1 MTKLTSSSRLKVKRD
16 TIFLPDPK
24 NGVYFRNNISSF
36 RMEGATIYQWI
47 EKLMP
52 MFNGEQ
58 TLGDL
63 TEGLTAPYRNRVYE
77 IGETLYKN
85 GFVRDIGQDIPH
97 QLTKMVLHHYA
108 TQIEFIESFV
118 ESGAY
123 RFQQYRQA
131 KVLTI
136 GSGAFIVSLVSS
148 LLESGLPKFHVM
160 VTDSIPTNRQRLNEI
175 EEKAKM
181 TDPEV
186 EVEVV
191 PFQKEEGSSFWREA
205 VKPYDWVLYISQD
218 GNIKEIK
225 DLNQVCKEE
234 KKAFI
239 PTICLDQVG
248 LAGPLVHPESD
259 GCWESA
265 WRRLHQTVVN
275 TNKQPQTFSSIAGSL
290 LANVSVFE
298 FFKKVTGVAGSNQ
311 GNQIYL
317 LDLETLEGDWLS
329 FLTHPMVTTKKDT
342 PRQVED
348 LDVRLKQEVERNESP
363 SYLLDYFSR
372 LTSEETGI
380 FHTWEEQN
388 LTQLPLAQCYVQAV
402 NPLSE
407 GPAELLTEC
416 ICGGLTHE
424 EAQREAGLT
433 GIEMYV
439 SQMIDS
445 FVKGDSN
452 NACAS
457 LSSGFIGIGA
467 GETIEEAV
475 CRGLQAYLEEELRKR
490 KVEQL
495 NMIFSMELGSIED
508 RHCRFYLNALTTLNS
523 ITTIGV
529 EEEIHGFPVIWI
541 RSNDRWYTK
550 VGLNTTLALRSALQ
564 QALMDA
570 QNQVNSNER
579 QLVEPAAIL
588 KNNSS
593 KLDIPSCEEM
603 TQFELFQSSIQVLH
617 RNNKQLSVY
626 DFAFE
631 PFLKQH
637 ELAGVFGVQ
646 LRGGNSD
653 GCQNS
658 N

>member
-1 MTKLTSSSRLKVKRD
+1 
-16 TIFLPDPK
+16 
-24 NGVYFRNNISSF
+24 
-36 RMEGATIYQWI
+36 MEGATIYQWI

-63 TEGLTAPYRNRVYE
+63 TEGLTTPYRNRVYE

-85 GFVRDIGQDIPH
+85 GFVRDISQDMPH
-97 QLTKMVLHHYA
+97 QLTRMVFHHFA
-108 TQIEFIESFV
+108 PQIEFIENFV

-131 KVLTI
+131 KVLTV
-136 GSGAFIVSLVSS
+136 GSGSFIVSLVSS
-148 LLESGLPKFHVM
+148 LLESGLPKFYVM
-160 VTDSIPTNRQRLNEI
+160 VTDSIPTNRQRLHELV
-175 EEKAKM
+175 EKAKM

-191 PFQKEEGSSFWREA
+191 PFQKEEGSRFWGEA
-205 VKPYDWVLYISQD
+205 VKPYDWVLYMSQD
-218 GNIKEIK
+218 GNIKELRA
-225 DLNQVCKEE
+225 LNQVCKEE
-234 KKAFI
+234 RKAFI
-239 PTICLDQVG
+239 PAICLDQVG

-275 TNKQPQTFSSIAGSL
+275 TNKQPQAFSSIAGSL
-290 LANVSVFE
+290 LANVTVFE
-298 FFKKVTGVAGSNQ
+298 FFKRVTGVAESNQ

-329 FLTHPMVTTKKDT
+329 FLTHPLVTTKKDT
-342 PRQVED
+342 PRQVEN
-348 LDVRLKQEVERNESP
+348 LDVELKQNAERNESP
-363 SYLLDYFSR
+363 SNLLDYFSR

-380 FHTWEEQN
+380 FHTWEERN

-433 GIEMYV
+433 GIEMYA
-439 SQMIDS
+439 SNMMDS
-445 FVKGDSN
+445 FVKGDGDNLS
-452 NACAS
+452 AS
-457 LSSGFIGIGA
+457 LSSEFIGIGA
-467 GETIEEAV
+467 GETFEEAV

-495 NMIFSMELGSIED
+495 KMIFSMELGSTED
-508 RHCRFYLNALTTLNS
+508 RSCQFYLNALTTFNGG
-523 ITTIGV
+523 TTIGV

-541 RSNDRWYTK
+541 RSNNRWYTK

-570 QNQVNSNER
+570 QNPVFSNKRQV
-579 QLVEPAAIL
+579 VEPAAIL

-593 KLDIPSCEEM
+593 KLEIPSCEEM
-603 TQFELFQSSIQVLH
+603 TQFELLQSSIKVLH
-617 RNNKQLSVY
+617 RNNKRLFVY
-626 DFAFE
+626 DLAFE

-646 LRGGNSD
+646 LREGES
-653 GCQNS
+653 
-658 N
+658 